1 MKLPDDSSLATA
13 VIETPIGELRAA
25 ATDHGLCAL
34 LFPNKEM
41 KWPEKEG
48 SASARKHLDAT
59 RKALKE
65 YFAGRREEFSDIVLD
80 MHGTAFQRSV
90 WAALLTIPFGET
102 RSYGDIARQ
111 IGNPKAVRAVGLAN
125 GQNPV
130 PVIVPCHRVIGANGK
145 LTGFGGG
152 LDTKQ
157 WLLAHEGASHA
168 QAGEML
174 LPL

>member
-1 MKLPDDSSLATA
+1 MKLPQDISLATT
-13 VIETPIGELRAA
+13 VIDTPVGKMRAA
-25 ATDHGLCAL
+25 ATDRGLCAL
-34 LFPNKEM
+34 LFPNKETD
-41 KWPEKEG
+41 WPESLG
-48 SASARKHLDAT
+48 SERARAHLAAT

-65 YFAGRREEFSDIVLD
+65 YFSGKRKEFSDIALD
-80 MHGTAFQRSV
+80 MQGTVFQRSV
-90 WAALLTIPFGET
+90 WSALLAIPFGET

-152 LDTKQ
+152 IETKH

-168 QAGEML
+168 SKGELL

>member
-1 MKLPDDSSLATA
+1 MKLPQDTSLATA
-13 VIETPIGELRAA
+13 FIDTPVGKMRAA
-25 ATDHGLCAL
+25 ATDRGLCVL
-34 LFPNKEM
+34 LFPNKETA
-41 KWPEKEG
+41 WPKKEG
-48 SASARKHLDAT
+48 SAKARRHLAET
-59 RKALKE
+59 RKALAD
-65 YFAGRREEFSDIVLD
+65 YFAGTRKEFSDIALD
-80 MHGTAFQRSV
+80 MQGTDFQRSV
-90 WAALLTIPFGET
+90 WSALLTIPFGET

-152 LDTKQ
+152 IETKQ
-157 WLLAHEGASHA
+157 WLLAHEDTKKSLN
-168 QAGEML
+168 GEML

>member
-1 MKLPDDSSLATA
+1 MKLPDDPSLATT
-13 VIETPIGELRAA
+13 VIETPIGEMRAA
-25 ATDHGLCAL
+25 ATDLGLCVL
-34 LFPNKEM
+34 LFPNKETA
-41 KWPEKEG
+41 WPERKG
-48 SASARKHLDAT
+48 SAGARKHLADT

-65 YFAGRREEFSDIVLD
+65 YFTGKRTEFSGIPLD
-80 MHGTAFQRSV
+80 MRGTEFQRSV
-90 WAALLTIPFGET
+90 WSALLTIPFGQT

-152 LDTKQ
+152 VETKQ
-157 WLLAHEGASHA
+157 WLLAHEGAKNSLN
-168 QAGEML
+168 GEML

>member
-1 MKLPDDSSLATA
+1 MKLPEDASLATT
-13 VIETPIGELRAA
+13 IIKTPVGEMRAA
-25 ATDHGLCAL
+25 ATDRGLCVL
-34 LFPNKEM
+34 LFPNKETV
-41 KWPEKEG
+41 WPAREG
-48 SASARKHLDAT
+48 SAGARKHLAET
-59 RKALKE
+59 RKALDE
-65 YFAGRREEFSDIVLD
+65 YFSGRRKEFSGIALD
-80 MHGTAFQRSV
+80 MRGTDFQRSV
-90 WAALLTIPFGET
+90 WSALLTIPFGET
-102 RSYGDIARQ
+102 RSYGDIAKQ

-152 LDTKQ
+152 IETKQ

-168 QAGEML
+168 DKGEML

>member
-1 MKLPDDSSLATA
+1 MKLPEDPSLATT
-13 VIETPIGELRAA
+13 VIDTPIGELRAA
-25 ATDHGLCAL
+25 STDRGLCVL
-34 LFPNKEM
+34 LFPNKQAA
-41 KWPEKEG
+41 WPEKQG
-48 SASARKHLDAT
+48 SAGAQKHLAAT
-59 RKALKE
+59 RTALAE
-65 YFAGRREEFSDIVLD
+65 YFTGKRKEFSGVALD
-80 MHGTAFQRSV
+80 MQGTDFQRSV
-90 WAALLTIPFGET
+90 WSALLTIPFGET

-152 LDTKQ
+152 IETKQ
-157 WLLAHEGASHA
+157 WLLVHEGAKKSLN
-168 QAGEML
+168 GEML